1 MHILK
6 WSLWLS
12 WGEELEKWKVEV
24 LSSEAVV
31 LQRNDGGLQESE
43 QGWGGDKRQRWPRKG
58 RDWNVF
64 WLSVCQDF
72 WWFSPTSP
80 MGFLLTYRRSP
91 QPKHGRGG
99 FLCHG
104 PISPLPSSP
113 AMLASSPFCEQV
125 GCDPIFCI
133 RCSPRYQAS
142 RYWHASPTTRG
153 SDQMSPHQKIF
164 FVNILDKW
172 DTSYSLADSFLF
184 IVLTDTWQ
192 VHIL

>member
-1 MHILK
+1 MTVFHAHPQMITVAV
-6 WSLWLS
+6 
-12 WGEELEKWKVEV
+12 WGEELERWKLEV

-43 QGWGGDKRQRWPRKG
+43 QGRGGDKGRRWPRKG

-64 WLSVCQDF
+64 WRCVCQDLLMVSSNL
-72 WWFSPTSP
+72 FS
-80 MGFLLTYRRSP
+80 GFLLTYRKSL
-91 QPKHGRGG
+91 QPKHGQGG

-142 RYWHASPTTRG
+142 RYWHASPHYLGFWSNVT
-153 SDQMSPHQKIF
+153 SSENF

-172 DTSYSLADSFLF
+172 DTSIPWLINFSL
-184 IVLTDTWQ
+184 
-192 VHIL
+192 